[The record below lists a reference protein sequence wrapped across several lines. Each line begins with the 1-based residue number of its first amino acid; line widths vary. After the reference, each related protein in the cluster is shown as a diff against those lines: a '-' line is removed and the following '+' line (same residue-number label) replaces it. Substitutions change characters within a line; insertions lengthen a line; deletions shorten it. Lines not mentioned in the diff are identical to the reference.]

1 MNIAFLQLWLFQGF
15 NYLSECRLIEGGSLA
30 IAPCHVQSNWILLNA
45 FKSISISGSF
55 GFVVWIWSVP
65 CACWGQNLS
74 RQRGVRSLHAMST
87 DRLKWPQTI
96 LGREKAECRRR
107 AVDSSASN
115 TQCRLLRT
123 YIDAESGERIC
134 IYKRHGTG
142 LEELTLSMSAFL
154 NCQTDFMCKR
164 TAK

>member
-1 MNIAFLQLWLFQGF
+1 MCFYTMPKHL
-15 NYLSECRLIEGGSLA
+15 
-30 IAPCHVQSNWILLNA
+30 
-45 FKSISISGSF
+45 
-55 GFVVWIWSVP
+55 VWIWFMRFWVHLSLAVFVLLSVYGMQP
-65 CACWGQNLS
+65 AFAGGKTYQGSESSAHCTLWSNE
-74 RQRGVRSLHAMST
+74 
-87 DRLKWPQTI
+87 RLKWPQTI

-142 LEELTLSMSAFL
+142 LDQLTLSMSAFL
-154 NCQTDFMCKR
+154 SCQTDFMCKR

>member
-1 MNIAFLQLWLFQGF
+1 MTPLFSGLQLFT
-15 NYLSECRLIEGGSLA
+15 RMSLYNFPA
-30 IAPCHVQSNWILLNA
+30 CAFTQCQS
-45 FKSISISGSF
+45 F
-55 GFVVWIWSVP
+55 VWIWSMRFWV
-65 CACWGQNLS
+65 CLS
-74 RQRGVRSLHAMST
+74 LAVLVLLSGYGMQPAFAGGKTYQGSESSAHCTLWSNK
-87 DRLKWPQTI
+87 RLKWPQTI

-142 LEELTLSMSAFL
+142 LDQLTLSMSAFL

>member
-1 MNIAFLQLWLFQGF
+1 MHRARRF
-15 NYLSECRLIEGGSLA
+15 A
-30 IAPCHVQSNWILLNA
+30 LNQ
-45 FKSISISGSF
+45 F
-55 GFVVWIWSVP
+55 GFLRMKPWVFLSLVSTLLFSSYGMQPALAGGKTYQGSESSAHCTLWSK
-65 CACWGQNLS
+65 
-74 RQRGVRSLHAMST
+74 
-87 DRLKWPQTI
+87 DRLRWPQTI

-107 AVDSSASN
+107 AVDSSTSN

-142 LEELTLSMSAFL
+142 LDELTLSMSAFL
-154 NCQTDFMCKR
+154 NCQKDFMCKR